1 MLRVNIIFTHVFFS
15 PPPFLV
21 LYNAGVM
28 QDLLAPMPVNH
39 FFQDYYM
46 KEPVHIRRAT
56 AAHAP
61 LFKHLFSVEDLDELL
76 EKGGGEP
83 SISRA
88 LALKSSNGSTIEH
101 MLPPPGHPSPSGGGY
116 TARRLLANGTT
127 IRFNLEK
134 IESQH
139 LPLETRNV
147 LDALNVMLGG
157 TNSTNKEDVR
167 SEGNALAG
175 VDLRTGI
182 HVYATGPLK
191 GARGLK
197 PHTDPYDVFIVQ
209 LEGRKKWT
217 VCTPVP
223 KLINAAASEHVQP
236 STSAPPWTAA
246 DDVAG
251 SAVPALSSA
260 EKAELHLQDQHKSG
274 QCTFYTDESLEEL
287 DCFEVMLVAG
297 DKYYMPKGLVHY
309 AESTGAISMHATISF
324 DRNRATWFDLVLD
337 ELHRKQVAGGGSSI
351 EWDADLLLQHVE
363 STLLGVLLAQLVP
376 VGAAAL
382 LPGWSRGRDSPDTA
396 STNLALE
403 PVLRQYL
410 HDLVAE
416 VDRLTQGSDA
426 HHGGG
431 GGGGDD
437 GLSVAARIGKLKRAS
452 IRRKGGDAHVAR
464 ERRAG
469 TDYGDKVC
477 DNDCDDA
484 CNLFGFS
491 CDSSCDSACSCNPG
505 HDATSVAYGTSCE
518 CDGCDAFRTYDDGS
532 KSSSKID
539 SCDSSCGCDSTS
551 VEGKTCP
558 KCSATTYK
566 PTRGNTGCI
575 DCTNAVCPETR
586 YRSGTCGETGNGFA
600 CNVCANL
607 DCSTQGEHM
616 YRAGTCGGQ
625 TTPTVNGYTCDTHE
639 PCPDKDT
646 YYVPSDYTHRTCIP
660 CTAGQHQPFAKH
672 RERNCIDTTTT
683 STTTTTTTTTSTTL
697 TTTTTTSS
705 ATTTTLN
712 ATELNRLQSLNS
724 KPKSSIPSIVAVV
737 VAALLLLGG
746 IGLAVV
752 FKTKKK
758 QQQQQQQRRTQAAR
772 REARQTTVSNSG
784 FQGMPAPALPLEES
798 DGAHNSGGG
807 DSDGDDA
814 GDGDCGGY
822 LSVAGADSANANLAG
837 TRWRLQQKQ
846 VPYGS
851 GGEVPVRGGTIE
863 QPISATRVITDN
875 GAYLQS
881 SSVQAVRYDAGVVPG
896 IAGNQLPVYAEVD
909 DDEHRDAVQVHAT
922 AMQRC
927 KYRQAGEGGQRCKS
941 TTTAKWCEKHACGT
955 PACQNSKSSKSAVCS
970 PCFDSAQVGGTMYA
984 ARSDSALRVG
994 VDGGV
999 FYATRNESHDSST
1012 GAEGGGRGIKR
1023 NRNRTGSVYLGF
1035 DEGSETS
1042 TM

>member
-1 MLRVNIIFTHVFFS
+1 MNSWKR
-15 PPPFLV
+15 
-21 LYNAGVM
+21 
-28 QDLLAPMPVNH
+28 
-39 FFQDYYM
+39 
-46 KEPVHIRRAT
+46 
-56 AAHAP
+56 
-61 LFKHLFSVEDLDELL
+61 
-76 EKGGGEP
+76 GGGEP

-101 MLPPPGHPSPSGGGY
+101 TLPPPGHPSPSSDGY

-167 SEGNALAG
+167 SEGNELAG

-182 HVYATGPLK
+182 HVYTTGPLK

-251 SAVPALSSA
+251 STVPALSSA

-287 DCFEVMLVAG
+287 DCFEVMLEAG
-297 DKYYMPKGLVHY
+297 DTYYMPKGLVHY
-309 AESTGAISMHATISF
+309 AESTGAMSMHATISF

-337 ELHRKQVAGGGSSI
+337 ELHRKQVAGGGSLI
-351 EWDADLLLQHVE
+351 EWDADLLLQRVE

-382 LPGWSRGRDSPDTA
+382 LPGWSRGRGSPDTA
-396 STNLALE
+396 TTNLALE

-464 ERRAG
+464 ERRDG
-469 TDYGDKVC
+469 TDYGDKFC
-477 DNDCDDA
+477 DSDCDGD
-484 CNLFGFS
+484 CWLFDLI
-491 CDSSCDSACSCNPG
+491 CYTSCDSACSCNPG

-625 TTPTVNGYTCDTHE
+625 TTPTVNGYTCDKHE

-646 YYVPSDYTHRTCIP
+646 YYVPSDDTHRTCIP
-660 CTAGQHQPFAKH
+660 CTAGQHQPFANH

-683 STTTTTTTTTSTTL
+683 STTTTTTTTTSATL

-724 KPKSSIPSIVAVV
+724 RPKSSIPSIVAVV

-758 QQQQQQQRRTQAAR
+758 QQQQQHRTQAAR
-772 REARQTTVSNSG
+772 REARQITVSNSG

-798 DGAHNSGGG
+798 DGAHNGGGG
-807 DSDGDDA
+807 DSDGDNA

-837 TRWRLQQKQ
+837 TLWQLQQKQ

-851 GGEVPVRGGTIE
+851 VGEMPVRGGKIE
-863 QPISATRVITDN
+863 QPISATRVITDT

-881 SSVQAVRYDAGVVPG
+881 SSVQAVRYDAGDVPG
-896 IAGNQLPVYAEVD
+896 IAGQPA
-909 DDEHRDAVQVHAT
+909 
-922 AMQRC
+922 
-927 KYRQAGEGGQRCKS
+927 AGLR
-941 TTTAKWCEKHACGT
+941 
-955 PACQNSKSSKSAVCS
+955 
-970 PCFDSAQVGGTMYA
+970 
-984 ARSDSALRVG
+984 RS
-994 VDGGV
+994 
-999 FYATRNESHDSST
+999 
-1012 GAEGGGRGIKR
+1012 
-1023 NRNRTGSVYLGF
+1023 
-1035 DEGSETS
+1035 
-1042 TM
+1042 